1 MTLACRP
8 RGRVDNG
15 LVSSLGRFFRRAR
28 RKAATARGD
37 HEVAADTKEFLGTFM
52 TGRRG
57 VEGWIEPATQ
67 FNKPSLLLIAHD
79 GEWVRRAVPSGDWAY
94 DFCARQGIPAY
105 QAGVV
110 PYPQR
115 KRDWD
120 ARNR

>member
-1 MTLACRP
+1 M
-8 RGRVDNG
+8 DNG
-15 LVSSLGRFFRRAR
+15 QVSSIGRFFRRAR
-28 RKAATARGD
+28 RKAATARDDHQVGD
-37 HEVAADTKEFLGTFM
+37 QTRDFLDGFIAA
-52 TGRRG
+52 RRG

-79 GEWVRRAVPSGDWAY
+79 GEWVRRAVPSGDWAFDY
-94 DFCARQGIPAY
+94 CDRHAIPAY

-120 ARNR
+120 ARHR